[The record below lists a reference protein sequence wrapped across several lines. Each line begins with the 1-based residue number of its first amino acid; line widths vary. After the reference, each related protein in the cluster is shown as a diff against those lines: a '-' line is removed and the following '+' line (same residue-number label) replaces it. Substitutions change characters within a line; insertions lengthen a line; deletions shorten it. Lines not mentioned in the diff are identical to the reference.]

1 MSGHSKWATTKRHK
15 ASVDAKRGKIFSV
28 VSKEITLAARDGGKD
43 PEFNPRL
50 RTLITKAK
58 QSNMPADNIDRAI
71 KKGTG
76 ELGGII
82 IEELLYEGYAPGGVG
97 LIVEVTTDNKNRS
110 ASEVRST
117 FSKAGGNLAGAGAL
131 AFNFKRKGQFLLAKE
146 KIGEDDLT
154 ELALENDAE
163 DVIVEEEHYEVICE
177 TALYDQIAEALSNAE
192 ISPDSSE
199 LAYLPNNLVQVT
211 DEDVARKI
219 LKLVDDRR
227 RAISMALDSAGNED
241 CVLIAGKGHETFQ
254 EVQYTAIPFDDRT
267 VAGELL
273 SAKHLTD

>member
-28 VSKEITLAARDGGKD
+28 LSKEITLAARDSGKD

-76 ELGGII
+76 ELGGVTF
-82 IEELLYEGYAPGGVG
+82 EELLYEGYAPGGVG

-117 FSKAGGNLAGAGAL
+117 FSKGGGNLAGAGAL
-131 AFNFKRKGQFLLAKE
+131 AFNFKRKGQFLIAKE
-146 KIGEDDLT
+146 KIEEDALT

-163 DVIVEEEHYEVICE
+163 DIIVEEEHYEVICE
-177 TALYDQIAEALSNAE
+177 TAHYDQISDALSTV
-192 ISPDSSE
+192 SVLPDSSE
-199 LAYLPNNLVQVT
+199 LAYIPNNLAQVT
-211 DEDVARKI
+211 DEDTVRKI
-219 LKLVDDRR
+219 LKLVDNLEELEDVK
-227 RAISMALDSAGNED
+227 AVHGNYDIDDALLESLN
-241 CVLIAGKGHETFQ
+241 T
-254 EVQYTAIPFDDRT
+254 
-267 VAGELL
+267 
-273 SAKHLTD
+273 

>member
-43 PEFNPRL
+43 PEFNQRL

-58 QSNMPADNIDRAI
+58 QSNMPADNIERAI

-76 ELGGII
+76 ELGGVV
-82 IEELLYEGYAPGGVG
+82 IEELLYEGYGPGGVG

-117 FSKAGGNLAGAGAL
+117 FSKGGGNLAGAGAL
-131 AFNFKRKGQFLLAKE
+131 AFNFKRKGQILIAKE
-146 KIGEDDLT
+146 KIDEDSLT

-163 DVIVEEEHYEVICE
+163 DVIVEQEHYEVVCE
-177 TALYDQIAEALSNAE
+177 TAHYDKIAEALSNKGVL
-192 ISPDSSE
+192 PDSSE

-211 DEDVARKI
+211 DEDAARKI
-219 LKLVDDRR
+219 LKLVDNLEELEDVK
-227 RAISMALDSAGNED
+227 AVHGNYDMDDALLDSLN
-241 CVLIAGKGHETFQ
+241 
-254 EVQYTAIPFDDRT
+254 
-267 VAGELL
+267 
-273 SAKHLTD
+273 